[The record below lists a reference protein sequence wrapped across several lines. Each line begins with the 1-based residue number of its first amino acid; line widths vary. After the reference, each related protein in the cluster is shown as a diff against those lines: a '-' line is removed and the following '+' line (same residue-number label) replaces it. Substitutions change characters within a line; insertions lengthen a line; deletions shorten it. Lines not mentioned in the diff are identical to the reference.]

1 MIHHQMCLRVPSL
14 YPELGEGVCKF
25 GGEVESMDTEF
36 SRVTYPFIW
45 GKRHTEVLIF
55 DQDRRD

>member
-1 MIHHQMCLRVPSL
+1 MIHHQVSLLVPSL
-14 YPELGEGVCKF
+14 YPELGEGVCNV
-25 GGEVESMDTEF
+25 GGKVEGMDTEF

-55 DQDRRD
+55 DQDRTD